1 MTVTDINAAQ
11 LRQYYLQQLGITAW
25 VPRVVAGDDESPQ
38 PQYHDDVMAAAA
50 MAVIPQQP
58 EPSMQ
63 PEQEAAVVMPP
74 MQQSAAADVAAT
86 AAPRRRLLEVD
97 DAVAQPH
104 APAAVATA
112 TTPATISAT
121 TTAPHDAGADDDVVA
136 PFRLLFAV
144 LDAELAVALQMPALA
159 QAGLREQEQRLLQN
173 LLRWLGY
180 ALPAQDALLQYRWPL
195 PGASG
200 RAMAART
207 LTLFLQQAAS
217 THAFRH
223 LLVLGPAPAACL
235 QDANVGA
242 WQSWSTHGLTEMLAL
257 PQLKRDVW
265 LQLQPLQRLLQQRAG

>member
-1 MTVTDINAAQ
+1 MTVTDINAEQ

-25 VPRVVAGDDESPQ
+25 VPRVVGRDDESPQ
-38 PQYHDDVMAAAA
+38 HEDMMVAE
-50 MAVIPQQP
+50 MAVALQSP
-58 EPSMQ
+58 EPAVQ
-63 PEQEAAVVMPP
+63 PQREAAVMTPTA
-74 MQQSAAADVAAT
+74 QQSDAAVPTAV
-86 AAPRRRLLEVD
+86 AAPRRRLFEAD
-97 DAVAQPH
+97 DAVVQPGP
-104 APAAVATA
+104 AVAAAAAV
-112 TTPATISAT
+112 TPAT
-121 TTAPHDAGADDDVVA
+121 HDAGADDDVVA

-144 LDAELAVALQMPALA
+144 LDAELAVALQVPALA

-235 QDANVGA
+235 QEANVGA